1 MSHNDP
7 VGRLFR
13 VTPRVERES
22 AGGGG
27 TRVGLEERWDPAGI
41 QQLRDLYEPLRRFAA
56 VIGRWDVEPDDL
68 VQEAFAKVLAKQPA
82 QIRELGPYLRRMVVN
97 LATDERRR
105 FGRAASAAPKIA
117 TDGASTDAYPSD
129 LSDLFALEPR
139 VRALLYMVEVEGQ
152 PIAPAAEAVGMSGGN
167 ARVALLRARRRLR
180 AELSKE
186 SSGE

>member
-1 MSHNDP
+1 MDT
-7 VGRLFR
+7 R
-13 VTPRVERES
+13 
-22 AGGGG
+22 GGGSSV
-27 TRVGLEERWDPAGI
+27 TTVEDRWTADDLEA
-41 QQLRDLYEPLRRFAA
+41 LRAQYVPLRRFAA

-117 TDGASTDAYPSD
+117 TDGASCDAYPSD
-129 LSDLFALEPR
+129 LSDLFSLQPR

-152 PIAPAAEAVGMSGGN
+152 QIAPAAEAVGMSSGN

>member
-1 MSHNDP
+1 MDT
-7 VGRLFR
+7 R
-13 VTPRVERES
+13 
-22 AGGGG
+22 GGGSSV
-27 TRVGLEERWDPAGI
+27 TTLEERWTADDLEA
-41 QQLRDLYEPLRRFAA
+41 LRAQYEPLRRFAA

-68 VQEAFAKVLAKQPA
+68 VQEAYAKVLAKQPA

-117 TDGASTDAYPSD
+117 TDGATTDAYPSD
-129 LSDLFALEPR
+129 LSDLFALQPR

-152 PIAPAAEAVGMSGGN
+152 QIAPAAEAVGMSSGN

-186 SSGE
+186 SSDG